1 MSAKA
6 LATTPVDQLP
16 VAPAAS
22 ESAAILSV
30 IERMALSQDIDPDRV
45 ERFMGM
51 YERMEAQKAQKVF
64 FAAFSAAQAEMPQV
78 VRNAVNDQTRSKYA
92 KYETIS
98 EAIQPVITKHGFSMT
113 YGEAD
118 SPKENCL
125 RITCTL
131 MHEAGHAKDYHADI
145 PVDMYGMKGNP
156 NKTGPHAYGS
166 TKSYGRRYLK
176 LDIWDI
182 AVKNEDDDGNAAGRV
197 APVQQDTISEEQ
209 VAELL
214 TLIERSK
221 GTVEKFCQLGKI
233 ESVPELLAVHFDAA
247 KAMLM
252 ERISRIE
259 AKAKPAVDP
268 NAQFDQMERGDA

>member
-1 MSAKA
+1 MNAVAKQV
-6 LATTPVDQLP
+6 PVDQLP
-16 VAPAAS
+16 IAPAAS

-51 YERMEAQKAQKVF
+51 YERMEAQKAQKAF
-64 FAAFSAAQAEMPQV
+64 FAAFSAAQKEMPQV
-78 VRNAVNDQTRSKYA
+78 VRDAVNDQTRSRYA

-98 EAIQPVITKHGFSMT
+98 EAIQPIIAKHGFSVT
-113 YGEAD
+113 YNEGVAD
-118 SPKENCL
+118 KENHM
-125 RITCTL
+125 RILATL
-131 MHEAGHAKDYHADI
+131 MHEAGHSKEYHTDI
-145 PVDMYGMKGNP
+145 PIDLYGMRGNP
-156 NKTGPHAYGS
+156 NKTGPHAHGS

-176 LDIWDI
+176 LDIFDI
-182 AVKNEDDDGNAAGRV
+182 AVKNEDDDGNAAGA
-197 APVQQDTISEEQ
+197 APIQQETISEEQ

-233 ESVPELLAVHFDAA
+233 EAVPDLLAVHYDAA
-247 KAMLM
+247 KAMLL
-252 ERISRIE
+252 ERINRIE

-268 NAQFDQMERGDA
+268 KNQFDQMEKGNA

>member
-1 MSAKA
+1 MTA
-6 LATTPVDQLP
+6 LAKTEGVESLP
-16 VAPAAS
+16 LAPAPS

-45 ERFMGM
+45 ERFMAM
-51 YERMEAQKAQKVF
+51 YERMEAQKAERAF

-78 VRNAVNDQTRSKYA
+78 VRDAVNDQTRSRYA

-98 EAIQPVITKHGFSMT
+98 EAIQPIITKHGFSMT

-118 SPKENCL
+118 SPKENSL

-145 PVDMYGMKGNP
+145 PIDMYGMKGNP

-182 AVKNEDDDGNAAGRV
+182 AVKNEDDDGNAAGRSV
-197 APVQQDTISEEQ
+197 EPEKVSEAQ
-209 VAELL
+209 VKELL
-214 TLIERSK
+214 GLIERAQT
-221 GTVEKFCQLGKI
+221 TVEKFCERGKI
-233 ESVPELLAVHFDAA
+233 EAVPDLAAIHFDAA

-252 ERISRIE
+252 DRIRKIE
-259 AKAKPAVDP
+259 ARQATADP
-268 NAQFDQMERGDA
+268 NAQFDRMEKGDA

>member
-1 MSAKA
+1 MNAKA
-6 LATTPVDQLP
+6 LATQTPVNQLP
-16 VAPAAS
+16 IAPAAS

-30 IERMALSQDIDPDRV
+30 IERMALSQDIDPERV
-45 ERFMGM
+45 ERFMAM
-51 YERMEAQKAQKVF
+51 YERMEAQKAQKSF

-98 EAIQPVITKHGFSMT
+98 EAIQPIITKHGFSMT

-118 SPKENCL
+118 SPKENCQ

-131 MHEAGHAKDYHADI
+131 MHIDGHAKDYHADI

-176 LDIWDI
+176 VDIWDI
-182 AVKNEDDDGNAAGRV
+182 AVKNEDDDGNAAGA
-197 APVQQDTISEEQ
+197 APIQQDTISEEQ

-233 ESVPELLAVHFDAA
+233 DAVPDLLSVHFAAA
-247 KAMLM
+247 KSMLM

-259 AKAKPAVDP
+259 AKATPTVNP
-268 NAQFDQMERGDA
+268 NAQFDQMERGNA

>member
-1 MSAKA
+1 MSQAMEVR
-6 LATTPVDQLP
+6 PVDQLP
-16 VAPAAS
+16 LAPAAS

-51 YERMEAQKAQKVF
+51 YERMEAQKAQKAF
-64 FAAFSAAQAEMPQV
+64 FAAFSAAQKEMPQV
-78 VRNAVNDQTRSKYA
+78 VRDADNKQTNSRYA
-92 KYETIS
+92 RYETIS
-98 EAIQPVITKHGFSMT
+98 DAIQPVITKHGFSMT

-118 SPKENCL
+118 SPKENHL
-125 RITCTL
+125 RTTCTL
-131 MHEAGHAKDYHADI
+131 MHEAGHSKDYYSDI
-145 PVDMYGMKGNP
+145 PIDMYGMKGTV
-156 NKTGPHAYGS
+156 NKTGTHAYGS

-176 LDIWDI
+176 LDIWDV

-197 APVQQDTISEEQ
+197 SPIQQDTISEAQ

-233 ESVPELLAVHFDAA
+233 ETVPELLAVHFEAA

>member
-131 MHEAGHAKDYHADI
+131 MHEAGHSKDYHADI

-214 TLIERSK
+214 MLIERSK

-233 ESVPELLAVHFDAA
+233 ESVPELLSVHFDAA

-252 ERISRIE
+252 ERINRIE
-259 AKAKPAVDP
+259 AKAKPTVNP

>member
-6 LATTPVDQLP
+6 LAAQTPVDQLP

-51 YERMEAQKAQKVF
+51 YERMEAQKAQKAF
-64 FAAFSAAQAEMPQV
+64 FAAFAAAQKEMPQV
-78 VRNAVNDQTRSKYA
+78 VRDAVNDQTHSRYA

-98 EAIQPVITKHGFSMT
+98 EAIQPIIAKHGFSVT
-113 YGEAD
+113 YNEGVAD
-118 SPKENCL
+118 KENHL
-125 RITCTL
+125 RILATL
-131 MHEAGHAKDYHADI
+131 MHEAGHSKDYHTDI
-145 PVDMYGMKGNP
+145 PIDMYGMKGNP
-156 NKTGPHAYGS
+156 NKTGPHAHGS

-176 LDIWDI
+176 LDIFDI
-182 AVKNEDDDGNAAGRV
+182 AVKNEDDDGNAAGTTS
-197 APVQQDTISEEQ
+197 VQQEAISEEQ

-214 TLIERSK
+214 ALIERSK
-221 GTVEKFCQLGKI
+221 GTVEKFCHLGKI
-233 ESVPELLAVHFDAA
+233 DAVPDLLAVHFDAA

-252 ERISRIE
+252 ERISRVE
-259 AKAKPAVDP
+259 AKVKPAVDP
-268 NAQFDQMERGDA
+268 TSQFDQMERENA